1 MDPEKELIDSKCEQN
16 AEGQHDTVLVL
27 SDIKESERVG
37 RVCRT
42 LKYQPKRVQ
51 RSGAEKVC
59 DFTADLIVKDTEE
72 ASNEQHVCRICG
84 AVSTCRAELEAH
96 LKDHKV
102 GKTGYG
108 LRSRLEKNYSE
119 EREEQT
125 TSDEKDPT
133 LESPNHDTPFQQSKN
148 ICNLCGMEYLHKAKL
163 IVHMRIH
170 TGETPYKCKE
180 CGKGFRRSDWLASH
194 VKTHEG
200 KKNPEYRK
208 NLYACDLC
216 DKIYSRRDT
225 LFQHKRKHTQTQV
238 QTQVQKPY
246 PCAICQR
253 HFSSK
258 AYLRKHLM
266 RHSDDR
272 PYTCSECGHGFKR
285 SGTLKKHMRIH
296 TGEKPYS
303 CSFCGKKFAY
313 KYCLDMHMKRSRC
326 KRSRAENKAAGR
338 RRSRNRSKLD

>member
-16 AEGQHDTVLVL
+16 AAGQHDTVLVL

-84 AVSTCRAELEAH
+84 AVSTCRVELEAH

-133 LESPNHDTPFQQSKN
+133 PESPNHDTPFQQSKN
-148 ICNLCGMEYLHKAKL
+148 ICNLCGMEYLHKSKL

-180 CGKGFRRSDWLASH
+180 CGKGFRRRDWLASH

-200 KKNPEYRK
+200 KKDPEYRK

-216 DKIYSRRDT
+216 DKIYSRRDS
-225 LFQHKRKHTQTQV
+225 LFHHKRLHKGMKHV
-238 QTQVQKPY
+238 
-246 PCAICQR
+246 CAICQR

-258 AYLRKHLM
+258 CSRTRHLM
-266 RHSDDR
+266 CHSDDR

-285 SGTLKKHMRIH
+285 NGTLKNHIRIH

-303 CSFCGKKFAY
+303 CSFCGKRFRSLYSCSK
-313 KYCLDMHMKRSRC
+313 HMKRSRC
-326 KRSRAENKAAGR
+326 KRS
-338 RRSRNRSKLD
+338 